1 MFEGPTPTEKEAQ
14 WCIEIVDIVL
24 LGVILEGTYEY
35 STAVGVAA
43 IAGRRAGRSE
53 VLKILWPDRDLSHL
67 EYVTEEELKDALSQ
81 LD

>member
-1 MFEGPTPTEKEAQ
+1 MFEGPTPTEKEVQ
-14 WCIEIVDIVL
+14 WSNEIVGTVFL
-24 LGVILEGTYEY
+24 SVILSGTNEF
-35 STAVGVAA
+35 STAVGAAA